1 MEFDEQK
8 AIEFIKQRLSEANR
22 TNYDDDEILNVIDII
37 FDYYEDN
44 DMLDIDLD
52 DDDDEES
59 TNQLIQHVVKMLTKD
74 PYTQIVAEDVDCI
87 VRAELEYEQSIV
99 F

>member
-44 DMLDIDLD
+44 NMLDIDLED
-52 DDDDEES
+52 DNEEES
-59 TNQLIQHVVKMLTKD
+59 INQLIQHVVKMLTKD